1 MRVASLLG
9 SIVLAAGFML
19 PLAASAAG
27 KCERL
32 IATGAVDNPPF
43 LWRDPEQPE
52 RLVGA
57 SADLAR
63 QIAESIGVKLELLPF
78 GTAAQARAEVVA
90 GRADLLLDAALLSEH
105 LNTMDFVHPPIA
117 SLQVLP
123 WVRDEQSI
131 AYSSREDLAG
141 QPGMRLEGVSL
152 GDQFDAFAKANL
164 NLATTADLSEGLQA
178 LADGRV
184 AYLLHERYATIAG
197 AASMGLVDSLQVLE
211 PPVLSKGMHLAVSHN
226 SACNDPWLRG
236 QLALRMTELSAA
248 GIPRKLIAENLE
260 RWLEQQ
266 RQLTPEAPIQD

>member
-9 SIVLAAGFML
+9 LILLATGLAL
-19 PLAASAAG
+19 PPAVTAAG

-32 IATGAVDNPPF
+32 IATAAVDNPPF
-43 LWRDPEQPE
+43 LWRDPAQPE
-52 RLVGA
+52 HLLGA

-63 QIAESIGVKLELLPF
+63 QIAEAIGVKLELVPF
-78 GTAAQARAEVVA
+78 GSAAQARAEVVA
-90 GRADLLLDAALLSEH
+90 GRADLLLDAVLLSEH
-105 LNTMDFVHPPIA
+105 LSHLDFVHPPIA
-117 SLQVLP
+117 SLQVVP

-131 AYSSREDLAG
+131 AYGSREDLAG
-141 QPGMRLEGVSL
+141 QPGMRLESASL

-164 NLATTADLSEGLQA
+164 NLATTADLAEGLQA
-178 LADGRV
+178 LAEGRV

-211 PPVLSKGMHLAVSHN
+211 PPVLSKGMHLAVGHN

-236 QLALRMTELSAA
+236 QLALKMTELSAA
-248 GIPRKLIAENLE
+248 GVPRKLIAENLE

-266 RQLTPEAPIQD
+266 HQLAPETPIQD